1 MRLEPAAPPQSGR
14 ARPALLISLGVV
26 AAAVTAAVV
35 WLGDPAP
42 SPETQPPPPACR
54 GVDLVPGDDIEKALD
69 GVGED
74 GGATFCLAAGTYRVT
89 STIEPQSGHRL
100 IGAGMDE
107 TRIVADGARIV
118 FDARGETDL
127 TFAHMSISDASGNAR
142 CRPQCGSGLTGGGDM
157 LVEAVRFH
165 DNRNHG
171 MGGTEEGTVITD
183 SVFDNN
189 GSQAFTGCCAG
200 GIKAA
205 DGYTIRDSL
214 IHSNV
219 GNGIWCDSGCSGHFI
234 ATGNTVRDNTRDG
247 IRYEVSEGPALLRD
261 NVVAGNNTAGLRG
274 GHGGI
279 AIVGSD
285 DVIVSGNTLEDNGH
299 AGIVVIHTPRGRS
312 NDVIVRGNSL
322 NGDEVSCDRDR
333 DVECEGNP

>member
-1 MRLEPAAPPQSGR
+1 LQSGR
-14 ARPALLISLGVV
+14 SHPALLILLGLLAASVV
-26 AAAVTAAVV
+26 GVLV
-35 WLGDPAP
+35 WLNRPAP
-42 SPETQPPPPACR
+42 SPQPPPSCT
-54 GVDLVPGDDIEKALD
+54 GVDLEPGDDIEEAVDAIDQD
-69 GVGED
+69 GD
-74 GGATFCLAAGTYRVT
+74 ATFCLAAGTFSVK
-89 STIEPQSGHRL
+89 STIEPRSGHRF

-127 TFAHMSISDASGNAR
+127 TFAHMSISGATGNAG
-142 CRPQCGSGLTGGGDM
+142 CKPQCGSGLTGGGDM
-157 LVEAVRFH
+157 FVDSVRFH
-165 DNRNHG
+165 GNRNHG

-219 GNGIWCDSGCSGHFI
+219 GNGIWCDSGCSGRFV

-247 IRYEVSEGPALLRD
+247 IRYEVSEGPAVIRE
-261 NVVAGNNTAGLRG
+261 NVVIGNNTAGLRG

-285 DVIVSGNTLEDNGH
+285 DIIVSGNTLEDNGH

-312 NDVIVRGNSL
+312 NDVLVRGNVL
-322 NGDEVSCDRDR
+322 NADEIRCDRDPN
-333 DVECEGNP
+333 VECEDNRVSSLL